1 MPGPVL
7 TIIRQVG
14 APISALFLLGL
25 CGVASLRA
33 FASDGSPDP
42 ITLSIVATTDVHG
55 FVFPRD
61 GRGGVALFGGYLKNL
76 RASRARDGGA
86 VLLVDSGDTFQGG
99 IESDLSEG
107 ALVVDAYNAL
117 GYTAAAIGNHE
128 FEFGPVDRSGARQA
142 RFADPR
148 GALKARAAQATFPFL
163 AANLI
168 DTSTGRPVDWPNVR
182 PSVIVEAAGVK
193 VGIIGVMTID
203 ALRSTLPVN
212 VRGLGVAPLAP
223 AILRESGHLRASGA
237 TVVLVAAHAG
247 GGCRVFAD
255 PADLS
260 SCDDSSEIFQIARQL
275 PRGTVDAIAA
285 GHTHDAIAHVVDG
298 VAIIQAYSLGRS
310 FGRVDLSVDRR
321 THHVVGA
328 RPFAP
333 REVCT
338 CQDPES
344 LQCDP
349 SGSTS
354 TPLPATRY
362 EGEVVT
368 ADRDVDAA
376 MSRELRRVH
385 DLQAVPLG
393 VVLDTPVRRSG
404 DVESPLGNLFADAL
418 RAGVPGAEVAI
429 NNNSR
434 GGLRTDLPAGALTF
448 GSLYDV
454 FPFDNRLVKL
464 TVSGAELQHVVADEV
479 LRGRRGALGVSGIR
493 IHVSCGSGGVRVA
506 LFKPSGAAVDADERL
521 VVVTT
526 DTLASGQVF
535 APVASLAGFTVP
547 QDSPILREVVEDWF
561 RHHGGHLGARDFV
574 DADLPR
580 WEWPDPGSTAACVT
594 R

>member
-128 FEFGPVDRSGARQA
+128 FEFGPVDLSGARQA

-212 VRGLGVAPLAP
+212 VHGLGVAPLAP

-285 GHTHDAIAHVVDG
+285 GHTHDAIAHVVD
-298 VAIIQAYSLGRS
+298 
-310 FGRVDLSVDRR
+310 
-321 THHVVGA
+321 
-328 RPFAP
+328 
-333 REVCT
+333 
-338 CQDPES
+338 
-344 LQCDP
+344 
-349 SGSTS
+349 
-354 TPLPATRY
+354 
-362 EGEVVT
+362 
-368 ADRDVDAA
+368 AA

-418 RAGVPGAEVAI
+418 LAGVPGAEVAI

-454 FPFDNRLVKL
+454 FP
-464 TVSGAELQHVVADEV
+464 
-479 LRGRRGALGVSGIR
+479 
-493 IHVSCGSGGVRVA
+493 
-506 LFKPSGAAVDADERL
+506 
-521 VVVTT
+521 
-526 DTLASGQVF
+526 
-535 APVASLAGFTVP
+535 
-547 QDSPILREVVEDWF
+547 
-561 RHHGGHLGARDFV
+561 
-574 DADLPR
+574 
-580 WEWPDPGSTAACVT
+580 
-594 R
+594 